1 MKQGTPVTATSNDT
15 FNTTML
21 PRTSKTEVL
30 TSIPEPPG
38 MTVTRLVL
46 FGVVFVAAMIG
57 NFFVF
62 TASFRNRRL
71 RTFSY
76 CLIMNLAI
84 SDFISILGVPF
95 LIVNEELQPTWI
107 YGSFLCKFINPTQV
121 VCGLVTTNIH
131 VAIAI
136 DRYFSIVRRSFRYS
150 SASHCRSHKGF
161 MVVLLIWVMA
171 IVCALPAYT
180 FRKLISFTS
189 AKSGLK
195 VEFCIELFPS
205 MGDIKLGWRHIYSV
219 FLFFINYLLPIS
231 ISTVLY
237 GIIIRHLKKTEL
249 KRRKSGRKISQS
261 SGSEPKNSDLCHTS
275 TYLERRFIFMAVVIV
290 IIFFVCYL
298 PFQVVFLLF
307 EFNYGVSWPYFRIV
321 TKIVYFLTWL
331 PNALN
336 PLCYGAMDQRY
347 ASAFRRICASIQ
359 NTNEKKNQNNSLSRG
374 QSARV
379 TEEEV

>member
-1 MKQGTPVTATSNDT
+1 M
-15 FNTTML
+15 
-21 PRTSKTEVL
+21 
-30 TSIPEPPG
+30 
-38 MTVTRLVL
+38 
-46 FGVVFVAAMIG
+46 
-57 NFFVF
+57 
-62 TASFRNRRL
+62 
-71 RTFSY
+71 
-76 CLIMNLAI
+76 
-84 SDFISILGVPF
+84 
-95 LIVNEELQPTWI
+95 
-107 YGSFLCKFINPTQV
+107 
-121 VCGLVTTNIH
+121 
-131 VAIAI
+131 
-136 DRYFSIVRRSFRYS
+136 
-150 SASHCRSHKGF
+150 
-161 MVVLLIWVMA
+161 
-171 IVCALPAYT
+171 
-180 FRKLISFTS
+180 
-189 AKSGLK
+189 
-195 VEFCIELFPS
+195 EFCIELFPP
-205 MGDIKLGWRHIYSV
+205 MGDIKFGWRHIYSV

-321 TKIVYFLTWL
+321 TKIAYFLTWL

-347 ASAFRRICASIQ
+347 ASAFRRICTSIQ
-359 NTNEKKNQNNSLSRG
+359 NTNEKRNQNNSLSRG
-374 QSARV
+374 QSARL